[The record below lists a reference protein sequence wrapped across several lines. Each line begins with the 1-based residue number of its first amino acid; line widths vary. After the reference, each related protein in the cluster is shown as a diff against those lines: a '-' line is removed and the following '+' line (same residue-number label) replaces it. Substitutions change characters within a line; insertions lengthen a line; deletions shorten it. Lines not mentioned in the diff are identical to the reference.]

1 MKKLLDYIAIALFPG
16 LLFVGFIAV
25 IVIMVKDIFASS
37 GIAGIF
43 WMAGFVAM
51 CWAIVR
57 FAQMSPSRLRGLFK
71 SDEK

>member
-37 GIAGIF
+37 WYIWSF
-43 WMAGFVAM
+43 LD
-51 CWAIVR
+51 
-57 FAQMSPSRLRGLFK
+57 SRNCCNVLGNC
-71 SDEK
+71 